1 MIASMMPIVA
11 IIIFLLHESLKS
23 DFLNYKVL
31 ITDVSF
37 YAKVF
42 WSTEIIFLK
51 RVYLWNA

>member
-31 ITDVSF
+31 ITDISF

-51 RVYLWNA
+51 RVYL